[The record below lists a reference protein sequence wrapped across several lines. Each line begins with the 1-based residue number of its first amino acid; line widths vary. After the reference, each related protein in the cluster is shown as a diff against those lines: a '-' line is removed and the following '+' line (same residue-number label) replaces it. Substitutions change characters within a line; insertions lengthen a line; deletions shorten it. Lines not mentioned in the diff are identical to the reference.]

1 MAALK
6 DYYRVLGV
14 KEDAGK
20 AEIKKVFRKL
30 AREFHP
36 DRNQDKPGAEERF
49 KEVQEAYEVLSNDAN
64 RRKYDRVRKNPF
76 GGGFEGMFTSGRGE
90 QFYQTPDGTFVR
102 VDDPGGRGGYRS
114 EGHLGGLGDIF
125 SQFFG
130 SGEPTQQEKGRRSAT
145 DTKRTVRLSFK
156 RMLTGGKVRIEVG
169 GKKIQVP
176 FPKGVHDGY
185 RVRVP
190 GKGRVGPDGR
200 PGDLYVTFRV
210 TEHHDFERTG
220 NDIHTRVSISAM
232 DAILGV
238 YRSVNSPYGKKIKLR
253 LPAGVQPGEVLRV
266 RGQGIETEK
275 GKGNLLVHV
284 QVEIPTNLTKEQ
296 RETLELAAKAA
307 GIL

>member
-64 RRKYDRVRKNPF
+64 RRKYDHVRKNPF
-76 GGGFEGMFTSGRGE
+76 GEGFEGMFTSGRGE

-114 EGHLGGLGDIF
+114 EGPLGGRGDIF

-130 SGEPTQQEKGRRSAT
+130 SGEPAQREKGRRSTT
-145 DTKRTVRLSFK
+145 DSKRTVRLSFK

-200 PGDLYVTFRV
+200 PGDLYITFRV

-307 GIL
+307 GIR

>member
-6 DYYRVLGV
+6 DYYQVLGV
-14 KEDAGK
+14 KEDASK
-20 AEIKKVFRKL
+20 TEIKKAYRKL

-36 DRNQDKPGAEERF
+36 DRNKDKPGAEEQF
-49 KEVQEAYEVLSNDAN
+49 KEVQEAYEILSDDAN

-76 GGGFEGMFTSGRGE
+76 GGGFENIFTSGNGG
-90 QFYQTPDGTFVR
+90 QFYQAPDGTFVR
-102 VDDPGGRGGYRS
+102 VDEPGGRGGFTG
-114 EGHLGGLGDIF
+114 ENPLGGFGDIF

-130 SGEPTQQEKGRRSAT
+130 GGETAAHETRGRTKT

-156 RMLTGGKVRIEVG
+156 RMLTGGKVQIEIER
-169 GKKIQVP
+169 KKIQVP

-190 GKGRVGPDGR
+190 GKGRIGRDGR

-210 TEHHDFERTG
+210 KEHHDFERVG

-238 YRSVNSPYGKKIKLR
+238 QQSVNSPYGKKIKLR

-266 RGQGIETEK
+266 RGHGIETEK

-284 QVEIPTNLTKEQ
+284 QVEIPKDLTEEQ
-296 RETLELAAKAA
+296 LSTLEEAAKAA
-307 GIL
+307 GIR